1 MSKEERKD
9 SFPPRFAVDVM
20 LGKLAKWLR
29 ILGFDTSYSTAWE
42 TPGLIATARTEGR
55 TILSRNTLLVKR
67 IPASIPY
74 LFIKNDSFWHQLQ
87 EVVSHFRLAP
97 DPSRFFTRCSLCNS
111 PLIPLPVELAA
122 GRVPEY
128 VLRTQA
134 HFSQCPACQRIYW
147 SGTHRKRAE
156 DMVREM
162 LSRVGETDF
171 AY

>member
-1 MSKEERKD
+1 MSKEEEKD
-9 SFPPRFAVDVM
+9 TASPRFAVDVM

-29 ILGFDTSYSTAWE
+29 ILGFDAAYSTAWQI
-42 TPGLIATARTEGR
+42 PGLIDAARIEGR
-55 TILSRNTLLVKR
+55 TILSRNTVLVNR

-87 EVVSHFRLAP
+87 EVVSHFRLVP
-97 DPSRFFTRCSLCNS
+97 DPARFFTRCSLCNS
-111 PLIPLPVELAA
+111 LLIPLPPERVA

-134 HFSQCPACQRIYW
+134 HFSHCPGCRRIYW
-147 SGTHRKRAE
+147 NGTHRKRAE

-162 LSRVGETDF
+162 LSPVGETDF
-171 AY
+171 SY